1 MVKGSFKQ
9 IDLLRKRRDSNYFL
23 LEPNFIDKKKYIK
36 KGIFSGLIIIL
47 ITLIFGIPFI
57 LRTKFLENKKSKIKI
72 FSDEY
77 DVLVKK
83 LNKESKE
90 LKEIS
95 KFNSDLKNAIINI
108 SSSSALFQ
116 EIALIIPKDIQLLE
130 FISKGNSLVLKAKL
144 SNDDYLEILNSFL
157 INLDKS
163 ELIKF
168 NDIDLVAIKSIKS
181 KNNSKDKSYIV
192 EINTK
197 VSNKY
202 SDINEKYLIKLGS
215 YGLFNRLNILKNLDK
230 NLIRLI

>member
-1 MVKGSFKQ
+1 MVKANFKQ
-9 IDLLRKRRDSNYFL
+9 IDLLRKRRESNYFL
-23 LEPNFIDKKKYIK
+23 VEPNYIDKKKYIN
-36 KGIFSGLIIIL
+36 KGIFSGFIIII
-47 ITLIFGIPFI
+47 ITLILGIPFI
-57 LRTKFLENKKSKIKI
+57 FRTKFLEYKKSKIKI

-116 EIALIIPKDIQLLE
+116 EIALIIPKDVQLIE
-130 FISKGNSLVLKAKL
+130 FISNGNSLVLKAKL
-144 SNDDYLEILNSFL
+144 SNDDYLETLNSFL

-168 NDIDLVAIKSIKS
+168 NDIDLVEIKATNN
-181 KNNSKDKSYIV
+181 KNNSKDKIYIV

-230 NLIRLI
+230 QFD

>member
-1 MVKGSFKQ
+1 MIKESFKQ
-9 IDLLRKRRDSNYFL
+9 IDLLRKRRDSDYFL
-23 LEPNFIDKKKYIK
+23 VEPNFIDKQKYIK
-36 KGIFSGLIIIL
+36 KGISSGLIIII
-47 ITLIFGIPFI
+47 ITLILGIPFVF
-57 LRTKFLENKKSKIKI
+57 RTKFLENKKSKIKT

-77 DVLVKK
+77 DFLIKK
-83 LNKESKE
+83 LNKQSKE

-95 KFNSDLKNAIINI
+95 KFNSDLKNAIVNV

-116 EIALIIPKDIQLLE
+116 EISLIIPADLQLLE
-130 FISKGNSLVLKAKL
+130 FISKKNALVLKAKI
-144 SNDDYLEILNSFL
+144 SNDDYLGILNSFL

-168 NDIDLVAIKSIKS
+168 NDIDLISIKNK
-181 KNNSKDKSYIV
+181 KNSENLKDKNFIV

-215 YGLFNRLNILKNLDK
+215 YGLFNRLNILKNLD
-230 NLIRLI
+230 NQFD

>member
-1 MVKGSFKQ
+1 MVRSNFKQ
-9 IDLLRKRRDSNYFL
+9 IDLLRKRRNSNYFL
-23 LEPNFIDKKKYIK
+23 VEPSFINKKKYIK
-36 KGIFSGLIIIL
+36 KGIFSGAIIIL
-47 ITLIFGIPFI
+47 ITLILGIPFV
-57 LRTKFLENKKSKIKI
+57 LRTRFLENKKSKIKI

-77 DVLVKK
+77 DLLVKK
-83 LNKESKE
+83 LNRESKE

-130 FISKGNSLVLKAKL
+130 FISKGNSLVFKAKII
-144 SNDDYLEILNSFL
+144 NEDYLGILNSFL

-168 NDIDLVAIKSIKS
+168 NDIDLVEIKATENI
-181 KNNSKDKSYIV
+181 NNSKDKSYIV
-192 EINTK
+192 KINTK
-197 VSNKY
+197 VSTKY

-215 YGLFNRLNILKNLDK
+215 YGLFNRLNILKNIENGID
-230 NLIRLI
+230 

>member
-1 MVKGSFKQ
+1 MIKGSFKQ
-9 IDLLRKRRDSNYFL
+9 IDLLRKRRDSNYL
-23 LEPNFIDKKKYIK
+23 LEPYFIDKKKYIK
-36 KGIFSGLIIIL
+36 KGIFSGFIIIV
-47 ITLIFGIPFI
+47 ITLILGIPFI
-57 LRTKFLENKKSKIKI
+57 FRTKFLEYKKSKIKI

-116 EIALIIPKDIQLLE
+116 EIALIIPKDVQLID
-130 FISKGNSLVLKAKL
+130 FISNGNSLVLKAKL

-168 NDIDLVAIKSIKS
+168 NDIDLIEIKTTEN
-181 KNNSKDKSYIV
+181 KNNSIDKIYFV

-230 NLIRLI
+230 QFD

>member
-1 MVKGSFKQ
+1 MVKGSLKQ
-9 IDLLRKRRDSNYFL
+9 IDLLRKRRDSNFFL
-23 LEPNFIDKKKYIK
+23 VEPNFIDKKKYIK
-36 KGIFSGLIIIL
+36 KGIFSGSIIII
-47 ITLIFGIPFI
+47 ITLILGIPFVF
-57 LRTKFLENKKSKIKI
+57 RTKFLEYKKSKIKI

-116 EIALIIPKDIQLLE
+116 EIALIIPKDVQLIE
-130 FISKGNSLVLKAKL
+130 FISNGNSLVLKAKL

-157 INLDKS
+157 INLDNS

-168 NDIDLVAIKSIKS
+168 NDIDLIEIKATNN
-181 KNNSKDKSYIV
+181 KNNSKDKIYIV

-230 NLIRLI
+230 QFD

>member
-1 MVKGSFKQ
+1 MVKGNFKQ
-9 IDLLRKRRDSNYFL
+9 IDILRKRRDSNYFL
-23 LEPNFIDKKKYIK
+23 VEPNFIDKRKYIK
-36 KGIFSGLIIIL
+36 RGIFSGSIIIIASL
-47 ITLIFGIPFI
+47 ILGIPFI
-57 LRTKFLENKKSKIKI
+57 FRTKLIENKKSKIKI

-77 DVLVKK
+77 DVLYKK

-90 LKEIS
+90 LKEIA
-95 KFNSDLKNAIINI
+95 KFNSELKNAIMNI

-116 EIALIIPKDIQLLE
+116 EISLIIPKDMQLLE

-181 KNNSKDKSYIV
+181 KNNSKDKNYFV

-197 VSNKY
+197 LSSKY
-202 SDINEKYLIKLGS
+202 SDINQKYLIKLGS
-215 YGLFNRLNILKNLDK
+215 YGLFNRLNILKNLAK
-230 NLIRLI
+230 

>member
-1 MVKGSFKQ
+1 MVKESFKQ

-23 LEPNFIDKKKYIK
+23 VEPNYIDKKKYLK
-36 KGIFSGLIIIL
+36 KGIFSGSIIII
-47 ITLIFGIPFI
+47 ITLILGIPFI
-57 LRTKFLENKKSKIKI
+57 FRTSFLEYKKSKIKI

-116 EIALIIPKDIQLLE
+116 EIALIIPKDVQLIE
-130 FISKGNSLVLKAKL
+130 FISNGNSLVLKAKL
-144 SNDDYLEILNSFL
+144 SNDNYLEILNSFL

-168 NDIDLVAIKSIKS
+168 NDIDLIEIKASNN
-181 KNNSKDKSYIV
+181 KNNSKDKIYIV

-230 NLIRLI
+230 QFD

>member
-1 MVKGSFKQ
+1 MVKANFKQ
-9 IDLLRKRRDSNYFL
+9 IDLLRKRRESNYFL
-23 LEPNFIDKKKYIK
+23 VEPNYIDKKKYLK
-36 KGIFSGLIIIL
+36 KGIFSGSIIII
-47 ITLIFGIPFI
+47 ITLILGIPFI
-57 LRTKFLENKKSKIKI
+57 FRTKFLEYKKSKIKI

-116 EIALIIPKDIQLLE
+116 EIALIIPKDVQLIE
-130 FISKGNSLVLKAKL
+130 FISNGNSLVLKAKL
-144 SNDDYLEILNSFL
+144 SNDDYLETLNSFL

-168 NDIDLVAIKSIKS
+168 NDIDLIEIKATNN
-181 KNNSKDKSYIV
+181 KNNSKDKIYIV

-230 NLIRLI
+230 QFD

>member
-9 IDLLRKRRDSNYFL
+9 VDLLRKRRNSNYFL

-47 ITLIFGIPFI
+47 ITLTLGLPFI
-57 LRTKFLENKKSKIKI
+57 LRTKFLENKKSIIKI
-72 FSDEY
+72 YSDEY
-77 DVLVKK
+77 DVLVKN

-95 KFNSDLKNAIINI
+95 KFNSDLKNSILNI

-116 EIALIIPKDIQLLE
+116 EIAFIIPKNIQLLE
-130 FISKGNSLVLKAKL
+130 FFSKGNSLVLKAKI
-144 SNDDYLEILNSFL
+144 SNNDYLEILNAFL
-157 INLDKS
+157 LNLDKS

-168 NDIDLVAIKSIKS
+168 NDIDLIAIKTE
-181 KNNSKDKSYIV
+181 KNNSEDTSYIV

-230 NLIRLI
+230 KFE

>member
-1 MVKGSFKQ
+1 MVKGSLKQ

-23 LEPNFIDKKKYIK
+23 VEPNYIDKKKYLK
-36 KGIFSGLIIIL
+36 KGIFSGSIIII
-47 ITLIFGIPFI
+47 ITLILGIPFI
-57 LRTKFLENKKSKIKI
+57 FRTKFLEYKKSKIKI

-83 LNKESKE
+83 LDKESKE

-116 EIALIIPKDIQLLE
+116 EIALIIPKDVQLIE
-130 FISKGNSLVLKAKL
+130 FISNGNSLVLKAKL
-144 SNDDYLEILNSFL
+144 SNDNYLEILNSFL

-168 NDIDLVAIKSIKS
+168 NDIDLIEIKATNN
-181 KNNSKDKSYIV
+181 KNNSKDKIYIV

-230 NLIRLI
+230 QFD